1 MFSSIAFFDVDDTI
15 IKGSTALAFARE
27 MLTYKKIK
35 ANHYFSS
42 FYYALL
48 HKFDKADYKKIVQYA
63 LTIVQGEKEKEIKK
77 LAKITFNRV
86 IKKKIY
92 LGALKKINWHRKQND
107 LLVIISAGA
116 NYVIK
121 NLGEFLSINN
131 VLTTEVKVKNGRLTT
146 NTSGELCYGEG
157 KLKRALSFAKK
168 YKINLKDCYFY
179 TDSINDVQLLEA
191 VGHPRV
197 VNPDNKLKKL
207 ARKNNWKIIRF
218 KETIKI

>member
-27 MLTYKKIK
+27 MLAYKKIRTK
-35 ANHYFSS
+35 HYASS

-48 HKFDKADYKKIVQYA
+48 HKFDKADYGKIVAYA
-63 LTIVQGEKEKEIKK
+63 LTIVKGEKEKEIKK

-121 NLGEFLSINN
+121 NLGEFLNIDNI
-131 VLTTEVKVKNGRLTT
+131 LTTEVKVQNGQLTT
-146 NTSGELCYGEG
+146 NTLGELCYGEG
-157 KLKRALSFAKK
+157 KLKKALNFAKK

-179 TDSINDVQLLEA
+179 TDSINDIQLLSA

-197 VNPDNKLKKL
+197 VNPDTKLKKL
-207 ARKNNWKIIRF
+207 ARKNNWKILRF
-218 KETIKI
+218 KEIVGI